1 MLGLSTPLLGL
12 LAIAA
17 GALFHGAALWWQVR
31 GGQAAADR
39 AASALAD
46 AAPGDGDAWVW
57 REIPPDCQEPKLV
70 VGYERDSRH
79 RVLQYP
85 TLPPASHVR
94 FASGAV
100 HLMTTSALERT
111 LDADD
116 GLRDRLGLPPVEPP
130 DGS

>member
-1 MLGLSTPLLGL
+1 M
-12 LAIAA
+12 
-17 GALFHGAALWWQVR
+17 
-31 GGQAAADR
+31 QAT
-39 AASALAD
+39 SSS
-46 AAPGDGDAWVW
+46 DGVE
-57 REIPPDCQEPKLV
+57 RSMV
-70 VGYERDSRH
+70 SYEHSNLT
-79 RVLQYP
+79 V
-85 TLPPASHVR
+85 PPASHVR